1 MGRGWMG
8 VLGDMEGGQIYW
20 TEKGK
25 KMHAYFALLESCIEY
40 TIVNIPPTPSS
51 PFHHPHPFSNT
62 VTPHSQATL
71 ARATVLK
78 ENSST
83 F

>member
-1 MGRGWMG
+1 MG
-8 VLGDMEGGQIYW
+8 VLGEIDGGQICR

-25 KMHAYFALLESCIEY
+25 KMRVYSALLESCTEY
-40 TIVNIPPTPSS
+40 TIVNIPPLPS
-51 PFHHPHPFSNT
+51 PFHPPHPSSNT

-71 ARATVLK
+71 ARSTVLK